1 MNNRIR
7 IELGGLDAEGYDE
20 LVVLISIDDK
30 YIAQLNQEAG
40 PENLEIEFFEKSKL
54 QRVEYDLFLE
64 ALTEAK
70 KFLLNE

>member
-7 IELGGLDAEGYDE
+7 LELGGLDAEGYNK

-30 YIAQLNQEAG
+30 YIALLNQEAG
-40 PENLEIEFFEKSKL
+40 VENLEIEFFEKTKL
-54 QRVEYDLFLE
+54 KKVEYDLFLE
-64 ALTEAK
+64 ALVEAK

>member
-7 IELGGLDAEGYDE
+7 LELGGLDAEGYDE

-40 PENLEIEFFEKSKL
+40 IENLEIEFFEKAKL
-54 QRVEYDLFLE
+54 RKVEYDLFLE
-64 ALTEAK
+64 AIVEAK
-70 KFLLNE
+70 NILLNE

>member
-7 IELGGLDAEGYDE
+7 LEVGGLCAEGYNE

-30 YIAQLNQEAG
+30 YIAQINQEAG
-40 PENLEIEFFEKSKL
+40 VENLEIEFFEKTKL
-54 QRVEYDLFLE
+54 KKVEYDLFLE
-64 ALTEAK
+64 ALVEAK

>member
-7 IELGGLDAEGYDE
+7 LELGGLDAEGYSE

-30 YIAQLNQEAG
+30 YIAQINQEAG
-40 PENLEIEFFEKSKL
+40 VENLVIEFFEKSKL
-54 QRVEYDLFLE
+54 IMVEYDLFLE
-64 ALTEAK
+64 ALVEAK